1 MSQLGGTDG
10 PLVPGKAE
18 PVGNLQRC
26 QVDHKHARR
35 TGTHRQDE
43 QWGVYAHGQLDTGTA
58 RCAEGRRPETDP
70 SAGRRMAAVR
80 SRAFGVLCNA
90 TAAAAGIQRG
100 LKALELVEK
109 VHNGGEE
116 SLGVHIGDGGHFEV
130 NIEVKL
136 PSEVGVGLAVAEDA
150 EVENLLAAAE
160 EPIPILATV
169 GAQVPDTE
177 VA

>member
-1 MSQLGGTDG
+1 MLNVCSSEPNVCLG
-10 PLVPGKAE
+10 
-18 PVGNLQRC
+18 PVRTNLN
-26 QVDHKHARR
+26 V
-35 TGTHRQDE
+35 
-43 QWGVYAHGQLDTGTA
+43 
-58 RCAEGRRPETDP
+58 
-70 SAGRRMAAVR
+70 
-80 SRAFGVLCNA
+80 
-90 TAAAAGIQRG
+90 
-100 LKALELVEK
+100 
-109 VHNGGEE
+109 
-116 SLGVHIGDGGHFEV
+116 EV